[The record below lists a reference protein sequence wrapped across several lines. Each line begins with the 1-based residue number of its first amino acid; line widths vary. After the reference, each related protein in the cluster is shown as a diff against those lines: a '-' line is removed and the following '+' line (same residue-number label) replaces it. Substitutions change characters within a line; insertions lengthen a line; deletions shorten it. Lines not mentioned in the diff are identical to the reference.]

1 MGAGLVPVVSDLPSG
16 ISEVVNDGNG
26 IRVPIHDED
35 GYAAAVI
42 RLAREPELRA
52 AMSVRASGEVRESH
66 STGAMARR
74 WVEML
79 EAHLTSSP
87 PVWAKTCR
95 ATAPK
100 ELQGNWRFSP
110 HLRPIRRLVKRLR
123 S

>member
-79 EAHLTSSP
+79 EAHLPSSP